1 MTGPPPTKRRVL
13 LESPFAGSVARNLDY
28 AREAMNDSLSRGEAP
43 LASHLLYPAVLDDD
57 IPDERRL
64 GIVAGHAWME
74 AAEAVVFY
82 VDLGISWG
90 MAAARIRAD
99 EMGKPC
105 EERFIKPRVAYRGIK
120 DFDHR

>member
-1 MTGPPPTKRRVL
+1 MTPTRRRVI
-13 LESPFAGSVARNLDY
+13 LESPFAGTVARNLDY
-28 AREAMNDSLSRGEAP
+28 ARAAMYDSLSRGEAP

-57 IPDERRL
+57 ITDERQL
-64 GIVAGHAWME
+64 GIDAGHAWME

-82 VDLGISWG
+82 MDLGMNRD
-90 MAAARIRAD
+90 MAAARKRAD

-120 DFDHR
+120 EFDHR

>member
-13 LESPFAGSVARNLDY
+13 LESPFAGSVALYLDY
-28 AREAMNDSLSRGEAP
+28 AREAMNNSLSRGEAP

-57 IPDERRL
+57 IPDERQL
-64 GIVAGHAWME
+64 SIDASHAWMD

-82 VDLGISWG
+82 TDLGMSRG
-90 MAAARIRAD
+90 MSAARKRAD

-105 EERFIKPRVAYRGIK
+105 EERSIKPRVAYRGIK